1 MKTKPLPKFEAI
13 ALENVPECSTLLFY
27 GGTKVTE
34 WFGNNIYKH
43 QYKPPAYH
51 AAFYIEQ
58 GLFLNVGKFKC
69 VQEITAEFLS
79 NRRIDVISY
88 KYIRKDQVEPL
99 KKLAYLDTSKPK
111 VGLSLPDYDWRAF
124 LRFGFKWIR
133 QSKKND
139 FCSESVVQIFGSQK
153 VKVSKF
159 VDYDT
164 APWDLLDFALENP
177 DQCKIRNLW
186 TGGQFK

>member
-51 AAFYIEQ
+51 AAFYIER
-58 GLFLNVGKFKC
+58 GRCLNVGKFKS
-69 VQEITAEFLS
+69 VTKITDDFLS

-88 KYIRKDQVEPL
+88 KYIRKDQVDLL
-99 KKLAYLDTSKPK
+99 KDAAYDDADKAKLARLAPT
-111 VGLSLPDYDWRAF
+111 YDWKGF
-124 LRFGFKWIR
+124 LRFGLKFIR
-133 QSKKND
+133 QSKGND
-139 FCSESVVQIFGSQK
+139 FCSENVVQIFNTQK
-153 VKVSKF
+153 IKVSKF

-186 TGGQFK
+186 TGGKFK